1 MTVSIAPEALR
12 TLTAGILAGAG
23 CPAGEA
29 GVVADHLVGANLAGH
44 DSHGV
49 IRLRDYVPWLGNGMV
64 RAGSKARI
72 VFETDISAV
81 VDGDLGLGQAIGEEA
96 VRIGVTKAGA
106 RGLAVVAV
114 RNTGHLGRIGHWAE
128 RAAEAGMIS
137 LHFVNTSGFGML
149 VSPFGSS
156 EARLSANPLAF
167 GSPMGDGP
175 PLILDISTAAIA
187 EGKIKVARAAGKQLP
202 PDMVL
207 DAAGNPTRDPLA
219 FYGPPRGAILPFGGH
234 KGYGLSVMI
243 ELLAGALTGGGT
255 TDPAGAGAKSLAN
268 NMLSLYLAPNVLGT
282 GDGYG
287 AEAKRLADW
296 IRSARPVAPDG
307 RVLLPGELERETR
320 ARREA
325 EGIPLDDTTAGE
337 LRAIGDRFGLD
348 TAALGS
354 AA

>member
-1 MTVSIAPEALR
+1 MTRSVAADALR
-12 TLTAGILAGAG
+12 SLTASVLASAG
-23 CPAGEA
+23 CPQGEA
-29 GVVADHLVGANLAGH
+29 DVVADHLVGANLAGH

-49 IRLRDYVPWLGNGMV
+49 IRLRDYVPWIRNGMV
-64 RAGSKARI
+64 RAGRLARI
-72 VFETDISAV
+72 VFETDLSAV

-96 VRIGVTKAGA
+96 VRIGVAKAKA
-106 RGLAVVAV
+106 RGLAVIAL

-128 RAAEAGMIS
+128 RAAKAGVIS
-137 LHFVNTSGFGML
+137 MHFVNTSGFGML

-207 DAAGNPTRDPLA
+207 DAAGNPTRDPSA

-255 TDPAGAGAKSLAN
+255 TDPAGPGAKSLAN
-268 NMLSLYLAPNVLGT
+268 NMLSLYLTPDVLGT
-282 GDGYG
+282 GSGYA
-287 AEAKRLADW
+287 AEAARLVAW
-296 IRSARPVAPDG
+296 IRSAKPVAPDG
-307 RVLLPGELERETR
+307 RVLLPGEIERETR
-320 ARREA
+320 AKREA

-337 LRAIGDRFGLD
+337 IRTIAADFGLD
-348 TAALGS
+348 AS
-354 AA
+354 AVS